1 MFFLFAEL
9 KEFFLKDMQQW
20 FEQKESYSTSSII
33 PPAEKFERAPY
44 SLGENKM
51 PLLKTFIVE
60 AETLKGQYICV
71 SGNCPTLGNWNV
83 NEAFVLSKTN
93 ESSIKHK

>member
-1 MFFLFAEL
+1 
-9 KEFFLKDMQQW
+9 
-20 FEQKESYSTSSII
+20 
-33 PPAEKFERAPY
+33 
-44 SLGENKM
+44 M

-71 SGNCPTLGNWNV
+71 TGNCPTLGNWEV

-93 ESSIKHK
+93 ESSIKHKLVRFLLIYIYKVVTFFTLIELFSN

>member
-1 MFFLFAEL
+1 
-9 KEFFLKDMQQW
+9 MQQW
-20 FEQKESYSTSSII
+20 FEQKESYSTTSTT
-33 PPAEKFERAPY
+33 PPADKFQSVPNIL
-44 SLGENKM
+44 SENKM

-71 SGNCPTLGNWNV
+71 SGNCPTLGNWKV

-93 ESSIKHK
+93 ESSIKHKLVKYYVLINLYI